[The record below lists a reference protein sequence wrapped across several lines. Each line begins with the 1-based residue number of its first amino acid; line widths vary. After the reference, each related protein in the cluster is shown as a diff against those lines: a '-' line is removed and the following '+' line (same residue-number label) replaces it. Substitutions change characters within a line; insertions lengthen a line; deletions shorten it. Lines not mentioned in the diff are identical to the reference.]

1 MKTYIKISVILFSSA
16 VFLCGCG
23 SGYNTLKIESD
34 NLVKLKSYSIHSPIG
49 DGWEYQYDNTSQRVF
64 FYNLDTGF
72 MYYLS
77 GGARHGT
84 SINIYRKLTNMLIKN
99 IDRQEFVNAFVD
111 KDFIIVEYLQGLT
124 ITYKPDI
131 NKRDTTIISQKIFY
145 KMNYGSSEESSGQL
159 YIYLPKSFEDNGI
172 FYLFMI
178 EEDGGEDVL
187 SSGKDFDQI
196 KNVLATFKCVED

>member
-1 MKTYIKISVILFSSA
+1 MKTYIKILVILFSSA

-23 SGYNTLKIESD
+23 SGYDTLKIESD

-49 DGWEYQYDNTSQRVF
+49 DGWEYQYDETSQQVF

-77 GGARHGT
+77 GGARRGI
-84 SINIYRKLTNMLIKN
+84 SINIYRKLTNMPTKN
-99 IDRQEFVNAFVD
+99 IDRQEFVNGFVD
-111 KDFIIVEYLQGLT
+111 KDFMIIEDLQGIT
-124 ITYKPDI
+124 IAYKPDI
-131 NKRDTTIISQKIFY
+131 NKSDTTMNNEKMFY

-172 FYLFMI
+172 FYLFRI
-178 EEDGGEDVL
+178 EQDGGEDIL
-187 SSGKDFDQI
+187 SSGNDFDQI
-196 KNVLATFKCVED
+196 KNVLATFKCNED